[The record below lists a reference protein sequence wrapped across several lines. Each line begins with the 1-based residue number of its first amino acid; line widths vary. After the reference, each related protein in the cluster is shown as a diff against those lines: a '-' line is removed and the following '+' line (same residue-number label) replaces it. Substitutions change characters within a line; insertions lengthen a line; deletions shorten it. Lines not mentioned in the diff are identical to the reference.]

1 MSCCRPSHEQK
12 RERPFAALRVTLLE
26 RCPGCHPERSAG
38 SLRQARQTLR
48 GVYPER
54 SEWAQDD
61 SQDSAHVL
69 SREVFSPNVSNTL
82 QKLDRL

>member
-38 SLRQARQTLR
+38 SLRQARQTFAEFTLSAANGLR
-48 GVYPER
+48 VT
-54 SEWAQDD
+54 AI
-61 SQDSAHVL
+61 L
-69 SREVFSPNVSNTL
+69 S
-82 QKLDRL
+82 KRLKCPPKT

>member
-26 RCPGCHPERSAG
+26 RGPGCHPERSAG

-54 SEWAQDD
+54 SEWAQGD
-61 SQDSAHVL
+61 SHSLQTSQTPSKNLTGFDSSFIL
-69 SREVFSPNVSNTL
+69 
-82 QKLDRL
+82 